1 MTSDNIWNRVRE
13 RPFRSFK
20 LNTSDGKSFE
30 VLHPEMI
37 TVSKN
42 RITVAI
48 YDPTDR
54 PGEDVPSRDVSISP
68 LHVASVED
76 LPPWERSTEDR

>member
-13 RPFRSFK
+13 KPFHAFR
-20 LNTSDGKSFE
+20 LNTSDGKGFD

-37 TVSKN
+37 AVSRN
-42 RITVAI
+42 RITVTI
-48 YDPTDR
+48 YNPDER

-76 LPPWERSTEDR
+76 LPPWER